1 MSAFP
6 ALNIEPEVDNIEEVD
21 DTREIQLEEALKLYQ
36 NALRLH
42 SLGPDYLDQAANA
55 YSELFNSE
63 IFRYP
68 EAISEFTR
76 DELDNGPGDALI
88 VDQSLPQLNLVQ
100 GASTEA
106 SPSSLPQIIYLS
118 FKNYGQFL
126 LEQHAFAKPHHDSLD
141 GSKNAS
147 FHDVILICSKA
158 LKQFAQALERDDT
171 DLDLWRKAA
180 RVAQICSSDRT
191 IRFCLESVL
200 AGDDDRANEVVEILG
215 LDEALAAGQ
224 LEDIVGTLEDDLS
237 FIQASSNKPRKDLL
251 KLLGKTIEPFPF
263 LPSQSH
269 VSGDRD
275 PKRKTLAWQPKRWVV
290 EATTRSWHGVGQ
302 AILQA
307 LNDEQQ
313 SSIDPG
319 PGAAV
324 QINVPAEPEPSE
336 RSKVDIEPFPSDVE
350 FRPANGVS
358 GTDSGMP
365 DGAAQPTTD
374 FGLSVNT
381 ETVNPLKRDSLPDPA
396 SEVVMESLKAEVSS
410 KRVDEICQGDE
421 ITKESGQTSLPTRK
435 RSAGS
440 AGHDEPVDNG
450 RLKSKR
456 LRNRESNADAILQE
470 EETANTLAKV
480 YQDQLSDLALADQWL
495 FSTSASLLSRLGV
508 DQLGSL
514 EDLRDD
520 NLHASNVEDSS
531 DTDLPADVIAMK
543 DLRSALSSW
552 TDEKASAAAYG
563 YGGSTFGGGKAG
575 LTLFLEHSKTAIP
588 RSDSVLPFSSS
599 KDLFQFV
606 SRCNE
611 GWYSIQQTALDWLEA
626 LIRPSVSYDTT
637 GSGNRLK
644 QSSYKTN
651 LWPED
656 LKLTVVQLIVR
667 VDEYLY
673 HAMQQR
679 LDELVN
685 RMLSITQGSTAE
697 YTLRDI
703 AVADLAETLYELHL
717 DIYSRITNPS
727 SQVDNATRVLQH
739 DRLQRWSDLAGSFIN
754 IYADHADDVPVQQW
768 HVIRFIWTATMHANM
783 ADNTSQ
789 EHITLCL
796 EDLQKLMSLAGNPTI
811 ILPNNAA
818 LPEISFSA
826 VEQEISRISTLDF
839 FMSIFNDDSKD
850 PIGVIESLEPIL
862 EPCNQP
868 SATSPSAVD
877 CPEQSSSIWIQTKQ
891 LIEFLESGDA
901 SLRLF
906 LWRRLRDAYVAI
918 DYPPKVV
925 SCYLRSIEAIVL
937 ELLSQRHIRL
947 TPHAR
952 QLALLKWVKEL
963 DDIIAKLLHKFLADS
978 EAFEVVDEPHLQS
991 SLSTIARLSRIL
1003 HSIALYDDAVRVG
1016 QLPEPK
1022 GKNASGTKSL
1032 DKFRDKLRDMYLR
1045 IWTLQ
1050 YTLLREG
1057 IAQKKDQFENPAD
1070 DQAAFL
1076 QSLHHA
1082 LGSRGYCK
1090 HSNKIFLRLLK
1101 SELMTLDTK
1110 DDYSADMA
1118 QVLFDLHQLRFAPG
1132 IGDWNHDCPPEP
1144 LDKKSA
1150 AHILETVVLQ
1160 ARKMNIKDLLKS
1172 ELKSTI
1178 EKVQQALGAPKSS
1191 PTLSY
1196 NRRIINAY
1204 LKSPVNQLQLFRASR
1219 GEGGLPVRIVQAESV
1234 TIAAYG
1240 WYFLLGH
1247 LALAKFKSIKR
1258 TNPGPTD
1265 DLDIAITFLKQDLE
1279 HDIEKWETWFRLAQ
1293 VYDAKIEEELLWTA
1307 DKVNNFRSELAILQ
1321 RNAIH
1326 CYEMAM
1332 AMFVR
1337 GADENEGTA
1346 NMVSE
1351 MYTGFATRLYA
1362 SSREPLSMDA
1372 FDTKYQQRHFTGSNE
1387 HSGLYEGPSTP
1398 SMRMFAV
1405 WRFSAHLLRRALA
1418 DKPQSWINHYMLG
1431 KCLWK
1436 MLTNTEPESPRRV
1449 LVEEVLDAFS
1459 DAIENLPG
1467 RKDSRADPI
1476 LEPHFKLVSVVH
1488 KLVHRKM
1495 LIPLQGSE
1503 ALQVTPWAR
1512 NVHLAEEDDSWEPYV
1527 LEILKKLGHADKSNW
1542 HHRIIARA
1550 AHVIYDDQQTIAGA
1564 LGAKHEFTQQ
1574 IFTKTMTLQVWKP
1587 EHERAGRHF
1596 VYTSRY
1602 VLFFVSLL
1610 NQLNDRASLDQLV
1623 RRIRRRPG
1631 DYLNHQQVWEQV
1643 VTTYIGLLRRLAK
1656 VPLGHE
1662 EAVFRTMDHDEF
1674 QVNARKLE
1682 SHAHDPETSSLVL
1695 DILRDTIEVKKLNN
1709 SLMKGSLIDDLI
1721 VDCYTSLYQS
1731 YVATLPPEEKVEL
1744 MESQTVQHEP
1754 VQNDGNRERMKLGS
1768 ILTAQVDGYI
1778 DLPGHGTRPTAPALP
1793 TVGSSGMPAPPPK
1806 PVRPKT
1812 VTRREVQRKAEGLI
1826 IRPPPIKTP
1835 TLLKHTPFPRPPA
1848 AVEVPQPSSKH
1859 VRSSS
1864 TMDSQTI
1871 NVGLGLGPIEGS
1883 RILNLRED
1891 AVNGTK
1897 SAESSRPGS
1906 VHDSADDESELSDL
1920 EEGDNGLDEE
1930 VAEGDRVERFNTASR
1945 MSSLFPGLP
1954 SMASEGANDDSSV
1967 VISDSESARN
1977 EQPEDMNTDENVE
1990 GGKESIMNVI
2000 NVVGEDTLKE

>member
-1 MSAFP
+1 MSGFP

-42 SLGPDYLDQAANA
+42 SLGPEYLDQAANA
-55 YSELFNSE
+55 YTELFNSE

-76 DELDNGPGDALI
+76 DELDNSPGAALI
-88 VDQSLPQLNLVQ
+88 VDQSLPQVNLVQ
-100 GASTEA
+100 GATTEA

-126 LEQHAFAKPHHDSLD
+126 LEQDAFANSQYDSPD

-147 FHDVILICSKA
+147 SQDIILICSKA
-158 LKQFAQALERDDT
+158 LKKFAQALERDDT

-224 LEDIVGTLEDDLS
+224 LEDIVGNLEDDLS
-237 FIQASSNKPRKDLL
+237 FIQACSNKPRKDLL
-251 KLLGKTIEPFPF
+251 RLLGKTIEPFPF

-269 VSGDRD
+269 LSRDRD
-275 PKRKTLAWQPKRWVV
+275 PQRRTPAYQPKRWVV
-290 EATTRSWHGVGQ
+290 QATTRSWHGVGQ

-307 LNDEQQ
+307 LNDEQE
-313 SSIDPG
+313 SNIDPG

-324 QINVPAEPEPSE
+324 QIDVPAEPELSE
-336 RSKVDIEPFPSDVE
+336 RSKMDIGSFPSKVE
-350 FRPANGVS
+350 SRKAREAS
-358 GTDSGMP
+358 GRDSGMT
-365 DGAAQPTTD
+365 DGAAQPSTD
-374 FGLSVNT
+374 FVLSVDT
-381 ETVNPLKRDSLPDPA
+381 ETVTPLEGDSLPDPA
-396 SEVVMESLKAEVSS
+396 LDVVMDSSKVEGSS
-410 KRVDEICQGDE
+410 KRATEICQGDE
-421 ITKESGQTSLPTRK
+421 IKKEGGQTCLPTRK
-435 RSAGS
+435 RSAEF

-450 RLKSKR
+450 RSKSKR

-470 EETANTLAKV
+470 EETANTLAKY

-495 FSTSASLLSRLGV
+495 FSTRASLLSKLGV
-508 DQLGSL
+508 DELGSL
-514 EDLRDD
+514 EDLRNDI
-520 NLHASNVEDSS
+520 LHASNVEDFS
-531 DTDLPADVIAMK
+531 DTELSADAIAMK

-588 RSDSVLPFSSS
+588 RSDSILPFSSS
-599 KDLFQFV
+599 KDLSQFIG
-606 SRCNE
+606 RCNE
-611 GWYSIQQTALDWLEA
+611 GWYSIQQTAFDWLEA
-626 LIRPSVSYDTT
+626 LIQPSVSYDAA
-637 GSGNRLK
+637 GSSNCLT
-644 QSSYKTN
+644 QSSYKTT

-656 LKLTVVQLIVR
+656 MKSTVVQLVVR
-667 VDEYLY
+667 VDEYIY
-673 HAMQQR
+673 QVMQQR
-679 LDELVN
+679 LNELVS
-685 RMLSITQGSTAE
+685 RMLSIAQGSSPE
-697 YTLRDI
+697 YTLRDVAI
-703 AVADLAETLYELHL
+703 ADAAETLYELHL
-717 DIYSRITNPS
+717 DIYFRITNPS
-727 SQVDNATRVLQH
+727 SQVDSATRVLQH
-739 DRLQRWSDLAGSFIN
+739 DRLQRWSELAGSFIN
-754 IYADHADDVPVQQW
+754 IYADRADDVPLQQW
-768 HVIRFIWTATMHANM
+768 HVIRFIWTATTHANM

-796 EDLQKLMSLAGNPTI
+796 QDLQKLMSLAGNPTI

-826 VEQEISRISTLDF
+826 VDQEISRISTRDF
-839 FMSIFNDDSKD
+839 FTSVFNDDSKD

-868 SATSPSAVD
+868 SAISPTSVDGSEQPS
-877 CPEQSSSIWIQTKQ
+877 PISIQTQQ

-906 LWRRLRDAYVAI
+906 LWRRLRDAYIAI
-918 DYPPKVV
+918 DYPPKVL
-925 SCYLRSIEAIVL
+925 SCYLRSIEVIVS

-947 TPHAR
+947 TTSNR
-952 QLALLKWVKEL
+952 QLALLKWFKEL
-963 DDIIAKLLHKFLADS
+963 DDIIDKLLHRILADS

-991 SLSTIARLSRIL
+991 SFSKIARLSRIL
-1003 HSIALYDDAVRVG
+1003 HSIVLYEDAVRVG
-1016 QLPEPK
+1016 QLSEPK
-1022 GKNASGTKSL
+1022 GKNVSGTKSL
-1032 DKFRDKLRDMYLR
+1032 DKFRDKLRDMYVR

-1057 IAQKKDQFENPAD
+1057 IAQMKDHFENAAD

-1082 LGSRGYCK
+1082 LGLRGYCK
-1090 HSNKIFLRLLK
+1090 HSSKIFLRLLK
-1101 SELMTLDTK
+1101 SELMTLNTK

-1144 LDKKSA
+1144 LDRKSA
-1150 AHILETVVLQ
+1150 AHILENVVLQ

-1219 GEGGLPVRIVQAESV
+1219 GEGSLPVRIVQAESV

-1247 LALAKFKSIKR
+1247 IALAKFKSIKR

-1279 HDIEKWETWFRLAQ
+1279 HDTERWETWFRLAQ

-1307 DKVNNFRSELAILQ
+1307 DKVNNCRSELAILQ

-1332 AMFVR
+1332 AMSIR
-1337 GADENEGTA
+1337 GADDTEETA

-1372 FDTKYQQRHFTGSNE
+1372 FDTKHQQRHFTGSNE
-1387 HSGLYEGPSTP
+1387 QSGLYEGPSTP

-1418 DKPQSWINHYMLG
+1418 DKPRSWINHYMLG

-1436 MLTNTEPESPRRV
+1436 MLTNTESESPRRV

-1495 LIPLQGSE
+1495 LTPLQGSE

-1596 VYTSRY
+1596 IYTSRY

-1656 VPLGHE
+1656 VPVGHE
-1662 EAVFRTMDHDEF
+1662 EAVFRAMDHDEF

-1682 SHAHDPETSSLVL
+1682 SHAHDPETSNLVL

-1731 YVATLPPEEKVEL
+1731 YVATLPQEEKVEL
-1744 MESQTVQHEP
+1744 MDSQTIQHEV
-1754 VQNDGNRERMKLGS
+1754 VQDDGNRERMKLGS
-1768 ILTAQVDGYI
+1768 ILTAQTDGNM
-1778 DLPGHGTRPTAPALP
+1778 DLPGPGSRPTAPALP
-1793 TVGSSGMPAPPPK
+1793 TVGPSGMPAPPPK
-1806 PVRPKT
+1806 PARHKT

-1835 TLLKHTPFPRPPA
+1835 TLLKHTAFPRPPI
-1848 AVEVPQPSSKH
+1848 AVEVPPSSSKH

-1864 TMDSQTI
+1864 TMDNEAI

-1906 VHDSADDESELSDL
+1906 VHDSADDESELSEL
-1920 EEGDNGLDEE
+1920 EEGDNVLDEE
-1930 VAEGDRVERFNTASR
+1930 MAEEDRVERFNTASR
-1945 MSSLFPGLP
+1945 MSILFPGLP
-1954 SMASEGANDDSSV
+1954 SKVSENDESSV

-1977 EQPEDMNTDENVE
+1977 ERPEDMTVDENVE
-1990 GGKESIMNVI
+1990 GGNESNMNVI
-2000 NVVGEDTLKE
+2000 NAMGEDTMKE